1 MDTPTPDQRL
11 LDGLR
16 QGAPGALADAYEAHA
31 EMVYN
36 VCLRTLRQAQ
46 DAEDATQ
53 AVFLLLLRK
62 ARGLSPRTSLAGWL
76 HRTAYCVCRESRRGA
91 LRRNQR
97 EKENAMLSTASP
109 PTADPAWEAI
119 RATLD
124 GEVAA
129 LPDTLRAPIVAVYFE
144 HLTPGEAAVA
154 LNIPETTLRYR
165 LQQALERLRHRLDGT
180 ARLSALALGG
190 LMTEHACKASPSAA
204 LRDRVLELAQP
215 SPAGTD
221 VPSPAQPYVR
231 AYGRAQRW
239 QHALSAAAVLLV
251 AVLFTG
257 GATLAYRGFPESGAQ
272 AAAND
277 AAGAS
282 AKKAAEAGD
291 RSSRT
296 GMAASHAA
304 RGETGAGAAEADA
317 PGRQVPG
324 PRAMDAAAPPEIPAG
339 PPRLAP
345 DQRSE
350 PNGGTVLLY
359 SRNRYGH
366 YPLATYAFH
375 LGLRGDGRT
384 VGNEVNLIFGN
395 AKREQAF
402 TGDLVDEG
410 PRGLHGAAAMDGGPL
425 DGKPRDEFRAFT
437 RNEQNAIV
445 DLGAVDYATVTEPP
459 EGLGTAGYRVPVVE
473 GHVYVLRIAERNK
486 KNPGEPLIV
495 KLKVVRHRD
504 NDAVIF
510 TWEPLVPT
518 PVAPEQNF

>member
-16 QGAPGALADAYEAHA
+16 QGAPGALAAAYEAHA
-31 EMVYN
+31 TMVYN

-97 EKENAMLSTASP
+97 EKENAMLPTASP
-109 PTADPAWEAI
+109 ATADPAWDAI

-144 HLTPGEAAVA
+144 HLTPGEAAVV

-190 LMTEHACKASPSAA
+190 MMTEHAREASPSTA
-204 LRDRVLELAQP
+204 LRERVLELGKP
-215 SPAGTD
+215 SLTGTNA
-221 VPSPAQPYVR
+221 PSPAQPYVQ
-231 AYGRAQRW
+231 AYRRAQRW
-239 QHALSAAAVLLV
+239 QHVLSAAAVLLV
-251 AVLFTG
+251 VALFAG
-257 GATLAYRGFPESGAQ
+257 GATLAYRGLPKTGAQ
-272 AAAND
+272 AAASD
-277 AAGAS
+277 AAGAT
-282 AKKAAEAGD
+282 AENIVAAGD
-291 RSSRT
+291 RSRT
-296 GMAASHAA
+296 GVDGTHGA
-304 RGETGAGAAEADA
+304 RDGTGASAADA
-317 PGRQVPG
+317 GAHGRRVLG
-324 PRAMDAAAPPEIPAG
+324 PRAENAAAAPEITAG

-345 DQRSE
+345 DQWAE

-359 SRNRYGH
+359 SRNRYGN

-375 LGLRGDGRT
+375 LGLRGDGKT

-395 AKREQAF
+395 AKRESAF
-402 TGDLVDEG
+402 TGDPVDEG
-410 PRGLHGAAAMDGGPL
+410 PLKLHGPTGMDGGPL
-425 DGKPRDEFRAFT
+425 DGKPQDEFRSYT
-437 RNEQNAIV
+437 RTEQNHIV
-445 DLGAVDYATVTEPP
+445 DLGAVDYATVTTPP
-459 EGLGTAGYRVPVVE
+459 ESLATAGYRVPVVE
-473 GHVYVLRIAERNK
+473 GHVYVLSITERNK
-486 KNPGEPLIV
+486 KNPDEPLIV